1 RMDLLIQE
9 HLRGFGHEPELP
21 APWLDPSYNRQPN
34 AQQQRHRNHAP
45 YREEFAL
52 RIAAKENQDTDH
64 FLRTDLI
71 RKFKSFQSF
80 NPFNSSQ
87 MKKPFA
93 LLEQRKAAFASCFQL
108 PLNFNI
114 PLCGA
119 LKPLPAAK
127 VAYCKVRSV
136 LDTDCPTC
144 LAKGSR
150 LYDGQCH
157 RAPSL

>member
-1 RMDLLIQE
+1 MDLLIQE
-9 HLRGFGHEPELP
+9 HLRGLGHEPKLP
-21 APWLDPSYNRQPN
+21 APWLDPSCNRQPN
-34 AQQQRHRNHAP
+34 SQQQRHRNHAP

-64 FLRTDLI
+64 FLRTDL
-71 RKFKSFQSF
+71 SWELQSF
-80 NPFNSSQ
+80 EPSNCLERLKRRNLWYDLNDVRPVPHAFNSS
-87 MKKPFA
+87 
-93 LLEQRKAAFASCFQL
+93 
-108 PLNFNI
+108 LNFNI

-119 LKPLPAAK
+119 LKNLPAAK

-150 LYDGQCH
+150 LYDRQCH